1 MRGIRMDLTVRR
13 MVSRASSGHDGRM
26 VRLRDLSDA
35 ERDHIMAKELPTFD
49 SEPWVE
55 GPPLAERRLAIIT
68 TAGLH
73 RRDDEAFNFVDLSYR
88 VIPASTDTSTL
99 TMTHSSVHFDR
110 SGFREDVNTV
120 FPLDRLDELAADGVI
135 DSVADHHYSLM
146 GAGWPPE
153 MIEPTCDELAR
164 LLHAD
169 HVTAVCLV
177 PV

>member
-1 MRGIRMDLTVRR
+1 
-13 MVSRASSGHDGRM
+13 M
-26 VRLRDLSDA
+26 VRLSDLSAA
-35 ERDHIMAKELPTFD
+35 EREHIMAKELPAFD
-49 SEPWVE
+49 ARPWVE
-55 GPPLAERRLAIIT
+55 GPPLAERRVALIT

-73 RRDDEAFNFVDLSYR
+73 RIDDDAFDFVDVSYR
-88 VIPASTDTSTL
+88 VIPASMDTSTL

-120 FPLDRLDELAADGVI
+120 FPLDRLRELAADGTI
-135 DSVADHHYSLM
+135 GSVADHHYSLM

-164 LLHAD
+164 TLHAD
-169 HVTAVCLV
+169 EVTAVCLV

>member
-1 MRGIRMDLTVRR
+1 MRHADPV
-13 MVSRASSGHDGRM
+13 

-35 ERDHIMAKELPTFD
+35 EREHIMAKQLPRFD
-49 SEPWVE
+49 STPFVE
-55 GPPLAERRLAIIT
+55 GPPLGERRVALVT

-73 RRDDEAFNFVDLSYR
+73 HVADKPFSFVDLSYR
-88 VIPASTDTSTL
+88 VIPGNADLGSL

-120 FPLDRLDELAADGVI
+120 FPLDRLRELAAEGAVG
-135 DSVADHHYSLM
+135 SVADHHYSLM

-153 MIEPTCDELAR
+153 MIEPTCAELAR
-164 LLHAD
+164 VLDAD
-169 HVTAVCLV
+169 GVTAVCFV

>member
-1 MRGIRMDLTVRR
+1 MRLTVRR
-13 MVSRASSGHDGRM
+13 MAPLGPIGHDGRM

-35 ERDHIMAKELPTFD
+35 ERDHIMAKELPSFD

-55 GPPLAERRLAIIT
+55 GPPLTERRVAIVT

-73 RRDDEAFNFVDLSYR
+73 RQVDDAFSFVDLSHR
-88 VIPASTDTSTL
+88 VIPASADTSTL

-120 FPLDRLDELAADGVI
+120 FPLDRLHELAADGVI
-135 DSVADHHYSLM
+135 GSVADHHYSLM

-169 HVTAVCLV
+169 DVTAVCLV

>member
-1 MRGIRMDLTVRR
+1 
-13 MVSRASSGHDGRM
+13 M
-26 VRLRDLSDA
+26 VRLHDLSDA
-35 ERDHIMAKELPTFD
+35 EREHIMAKPLPSFD
-49 SEPWVE
+49 ERPWVE
-55 GPPLAERRLAIIT
+55 ARPLTEQRVALVT

-73 RRDDEAFNFVDLSYR
+73 RLDDEAFSFVDVGYR
-88 VIPASTDTSTL
+88 VIPAETELDTL

-120 FPLDRLDELAADGVI
+120 FPLDRLRELADDDVI
-135 DSVADHHYSLM
+135 ASVADHHYSLM

-153 MIEPTCDELAR
+153 MIEPTCDDLAR

-169 HVTAVCLV
+169 EVTAVCLV

>member
-1 MRGIRMDLTVRR
+1 
-13 MVSRASSGHDGRM
+13 M

-35 ERDHIMAKELPTFD
+35 EREHIMAKELPSYD
-49 SEPWVE
+49 SEPFVE
-55 GPPLAERRLAIIT
+55 GPPLSERRVALVT

-73 RRDDEAFNFVDLSYR
+73 RTDDEAFSFVDLSYR
-88 VIPASTDTSTL
+88 IISGDAELSSL

-110 SGFREDVNTV
+110 TGFREDVNTV
-120 FPLDRLDELAADGVI
+120 FPLERLRELADEGVI
-135 DSVADHHYSLM
+135 ASVADHHYSLM

-153 MIEPTCDELAR
+153 MIEPTCAELAR

-169 HVTAVCLV
+169 AVTAVCLV

>member
-1 MRGIRMDLTVRR
+1 MHLTLQR
-13 MVSRASSGHDGRM
+13 MVSTGSIDHHGPM

-35 ERDHIMAKELPTFD
+35 ERDHIMAKELPSFD
-49 SEPWVE
+49 VQPWVE
-55 GPPLAERRLAIIT
+55 GPPLAARRVAIIT

-73 RRDDEAFNFVDLSYR
+73 RLDDQAFTIVDLSYR
-88 VIPASTDTSTL
+88 VIPAATDTSKL

-110 SGFREDVNTV
+110 SAFREDVNTV
-120 FPLDRLDELAADGVI
+120 FPLDRLHELAADGVI
-135 DSVADHHYSLM
+135 ASVADHHYSLM

-164 LLHAD
+164 LLRAD